1 MDTKLVS
8 GKKLHM
14 DTKLVSGKKLHMDTE
29 MCNWE
34 KYPLAQGCATGKIS
48 NWHKGREKI
57 SLI

>member
-1 MDTKLVS
+1 MYFSPSITFCVS

-34 KYPLAQGCATGKIS
+34 KYPTGTKVEKKYLSYNIA
-48 NWHKGREKI
+48 GR
-57 SLI
+57 

>member
-1 MDTKLVS
+1 MVS

-34 KYPLAQGCATGKIS
+34 KYPTGTKVEKKYLS
-48 NWHKGREKI
+48 YNSREMTAIELDIK
-57 SLI
+57 